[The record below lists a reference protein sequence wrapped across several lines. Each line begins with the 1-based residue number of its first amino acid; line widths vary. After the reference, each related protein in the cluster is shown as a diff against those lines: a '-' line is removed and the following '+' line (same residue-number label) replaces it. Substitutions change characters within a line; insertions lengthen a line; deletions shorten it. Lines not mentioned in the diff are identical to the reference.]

1 MKISCIFL
9 NGQLSNFYINTGYY
23 AHKVAEEM
31 REKNSGTVEIKE
43 FYTEL
48 TNEQLVN
55 FITDNSNLE
64 PMKSF

>member
-9 NGQLSNFYINTGYY
+9 NGQLANLYINTGYY

-31 REKNSGTVEIKE
+31 REKNYGDVEVKE

-48 TNEQLVN
+48 TNEQLVQ
-55 FITDNSNLE
+55 FITEHSTQR
-64 PMKSF
+64 